1 MHDIKQIKIMTDLH
15 IEARQQGQL
24 ATYRELNKMFSEIDT
39 SNMTNITNS
48 VIKIMKYTSERM
60 LELEKDVKFK

>member
-24 ATYRELNKMFSEIDT
+24 ATYRELNKISIKTSKNTKSNIKKNIEI
-39 SNMTNITNS
+39 NS
-48 VIKIMKYTSERM
+48 YQKYYKI
-60 LELEKDVKFK
+60 LN